1 MKILIIGHGYVGS
14 AISSVFSNTE
24 KDIIDPKYSRLLIE
38 DVSKNNYDVVFV
50 CVDTP
55 HGDNFKTLNGVLK
68 NLNKVMKKGTIV
80 CCKSTAPPYFY
91 GQVERQYKNIIIT
104 YSPEYLSHHS
114 NIKDF
119 QNQTF
124 LIIGGN
130 KNACKKISNI
140 IKCKVKTIQ
149 TVRFTDIRT
158 AALVK
163 YAENAFLAYK
173 ITFFNELFDIHK
185 KHKLKSTFKDT
196 VELLTLDT
204 RIGTS
209 HTQVPGRDGKR
220 GWGGHCFEKDNLE
233 LQKFSKSK
241 LIEFMRKINKLHRS
255 K

>member
-1 MKILIIGHGYVGS
+1 MRILIVGHGYVGG
-14 AISSVFSNTE
+14 AISSVFNNAE
-24 KDIIDPKYSRLLIE
+24 KDIIDPKYSRLTIK
-38 DVSKNNYDVVFV
+38 DVSTKKYDVVFV

-55 HGDNFKTLNGVLK
+55 RGNKFKILDGVLK
-68 NLNKVMKKGTIV
+68 ELNSSMPRNTVI

-91 GQVERQYKNIIIT
+91 EKAEKNYKNLVLV

-119 QNQTF
+119 QSQSF
-124 LIIGGN
+124 LIVGGN
-130 KNACKKISNI
+130 LCGCKKVANI
-140 IKCKVKTIQ
+140 LKSKIKSLKTIK
-149 TVRFTDIRT
+149 FTDIKT
-158 AALVK
+158 SALIK

-185 KHKLKSTFKDT
+185 RHNLKSTFKEMVD
-196 VELLTLDT
+196 LLTLDS
-204 RIGTS
+204 RIGNS

-233 LQKFSKSK
+233 FQTFTKSK
-241 LIEFMRKINKLHRS
+241 LIAFMRKINNLHRL